1 MHCDC
6 WPNCDNLNVNV
17 ANVAGYTVLLNPV
30 LIILCYLNNK
40 HLMSN
45 RYKKVQTNCN
55 LNKMWTHRTLCTFLV
70 RENSRANSR
79 LPNSRLPKCQT
90 LACQTLINAHP
101 RLTRALQGF
110 IEARLTR
117 WGSKKLLFFY
127 LFIYSLTYSFCHTHK
142 RYTFTQRYNNNNN

>member
-1 MHCDC
+1 
-6 WPNCDNLNVNV
+6 
-17 ANVAGYTVLLNPV
+17 
-30 LIILCYLNNK
+30 
-40 HLMSN
+40 MSN

-90 LACQTLINAHP
+90 LACQTLINSHP

-110 IEARLTR
+110 IEAR
-117 WGSKKLLFFY
+117 
-127 LFIYSLTYSFCHTHK
+127 
-142 RYTFTQRYNNNNN
+142 